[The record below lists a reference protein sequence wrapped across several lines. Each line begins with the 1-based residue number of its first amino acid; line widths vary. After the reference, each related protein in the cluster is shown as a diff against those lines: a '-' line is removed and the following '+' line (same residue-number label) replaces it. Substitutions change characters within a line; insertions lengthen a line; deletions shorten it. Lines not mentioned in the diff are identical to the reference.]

1 MTYARIGDGLL
12 IRRSLVRAQLG
23 EPINSWTCGTRRGAI
38 EARIG
43 WILDASPIRAQRGAY
58 TTPMLIGCILGAAL
72 FLAAALLSERSALYI
87 PAVVLI
93 AAAVAGVAA

>member
-1 MTYARIGDGLL
+1 
-12 IRRSLVRAQLG
+12 
-23 EPINSWTCGTRRGAI
+23 
-38 EARIG
+38 
-43 WILDASPIRAQRGAY
+43 
-58 TTPMLIGCILGAAL
+58 MLIGCILGAAL